1 MLGFLSPQE
10 ERGGGG
16 ADQVQDRHDVPQQP
30 TPGCHPAEGEPLTAA
45 GGLAGETRAHCPPSC
60 GCVLFSAPAPMD
72 WVFGGFGSAGAHDA
86 CGVQGEL
93 PLPAPTLLAVSSE
106 FYSSKL
112 I

>member
-72 WVFGGFGSAGAHDA
+72 WCLGVLALQEPAMLVGCRGS
-86 CGVQGEL
+86 C
-93 PLPAPTLLAVSSE
+93 PTLLRP
-106 FYSSKL
+106 FRP
-112 I
+112 